1 VELRKTM
8 PNNQYPGLSP
18 QFQGEVD
25 DYNLAHD
32 MTRKALDPRFRSL
45 QRQSP
50 TQSTF
55 MSNYEDDM
63 RAQDSRNQINVGER
77 QRYRQA
83 SERDMDWRMRQQD
96 SDMRR
101 SIMQQELEMR
111 RQEMQDRRGERD
123 YTRKQMEDA
132 NAMRPINEAMNSNDP
147 ALRAWAVGELER
159 RQAIQSPAV
168 PGQQGQG
175 AQGSDY
181 FAMLKD
187 SIARQRQQQDEDRA
201 AAKQDRAETKAQ
213 ADFNRRQSVQREDQ
227 ARMQKIYEAA
237 LGRTQDPTKQADI
250 LNRMAG
256 DSAAL
261 VPMEKNPLS
270 SVLGMADVGT
280 AVQSAYNVA
289 DKGARAR
296 ASVFGASP
304 EDIKRYEA
312 QQALSQY
319 RQSLAP
325 TQILR
330 EDPDFANELAQ
341 LKSQLHLSIRDKSI
355 DQQMKTDLLGQI
367 ERVAMEAA
375 KRIPGATPETAK
387 KVIGAALMEDAD
399 GLPESARA
407 QLLAIVQGR
416 QSAGPT
422 GGRIGGP
429 FAGADIS
436 SFPAL

>member
-1 VELRKTM
+1 M
-8 PNNQYPGLSP
+8 PNPQYPGLAP

-25 DYNLAHD
+25 DYNLANE

-63 RAQDSRNQINVGER
+63 RAQDMLNKVNVGER

-111 RQEMQDRRGERD
+111 RQAMQDQRADRD
-123 YTRKQMEDA
+123 YSRKQMEEA
-132 NAMRPINEAMNSNDP
+132 AAMRPINEALNSNDP

-159 RQAIQSPAV
+159 RQASQASSV
-168 PGQQGQG
+168 PGQPGQG
-175 AQGSDY
+175 AQSSDY
-181 FAMLKD
+181 FAMLKE

-201 AAKQDRAETKAQ
+201 ASKQDKAEAKAQ
-213 ADFNRRQSVQREDQ
+213 RDFDRRQSAQREHQ

-237 LGRTQDPTKQADI
+237 LGRTQDPTKQSDI

-256 DSAAL
+256 DASAL
-261 VPMEKNPLS
+261 VPMEQNPIPG
-270 SVLGMADVGT
+270 GMGMSGVG
-280 AVQSAYNVA
+280 AALQSAYGTA
-289 DKGARAR
+289 DDAMRKRSA
-296 ASVFGASP
+296 VFGASP

-312 QQALSQY
+312 QQALAQY
-319 RQSLAP
+319 RQGSVPAQL
-325 TQILR
+325 LR
-330 EDPDFANELAQ
+330 EDPDLAAQVAQ
-341 LKSQLHLSIRDKSI
+341 LKSQLQLSIRDKRL
-355 DQQMKTDLLGQI
+355 DPQKQTELVAQI
-367 ERVAMEAA
+367 ERVAAEAA
-375 KRIPGATPETAK
+375 QRVPGATPDAVK
-387 KVIGAALMEDAD
+387 KAIGASLMEEAA

-416 QSAGPT
+416 QQAAPATPGSD
-422 GGRIGGP
+422 RIAGP
-429 FAGADIS
+429 FAGADVS
-436 SFPAL
+436 SFPAF